1 MRPIEERDLLP
12 VAALTRA
19 FFRAVNPHVEP
30 LEFEEKWEAA
40 SRSPL
45 RFMRSF
51 PQAWHVDLL
60 DVPRSKVP
68 GGRCLCFGD
77 PHPANFGV
85 ITFTVGPRYVFN
97 DLDDSGPGLAALD
110 ALRYFTAL
118 RLLLDDGKTLAQ
130 LMELYED
137 ILQGNEPPREL
148 PEALYPDVAA
158 RDARQLAKWIEGEA
172 FRFEEPSLQLSRVPD
187 GTRQKL
193 CEALGRLAPQME
205 LEVIEL
211 AHRDRDSGGSGGLE
225 RYLLLARERSGDG
238 ARLRLLEFKETTH
251 AATSWS
257 NYLHEDEDRLALAKA
272 SIWRGLDVPYYIEVP
287 LGRSLYVLRDRL
299 GRASLDVE
307 KLAKRDQRAALEVQ
321 VSLLARQHAEAFA
334 GLDLRKLDD
343 WLRESLEVTAKRWM
357 KAYERA
363 RKG

>member
-1 MRPIEERDLLP
+1 MHPIRESDLPP
-12 VAALTRA
+12 VKELTRA

-30 LEFEEKWEAA
+30 AEFEEKWGSAL
-40 SRSPL
+40 RSPM

-77 PHPANFGV
+77 AHPDNFGL

-110 ALRYFTAL
+110 ALRYFTVL
-118 RLLLDDGKTLAQ
+118 RLLLDDRKALGE

-137 ILQGNEPPREL
+137 MLQGKEPLREL

-158 RDARQLAKWIEGEA
+158 RDARQLAKWTEGEA
-172 FRFEEPSLQLSRVPD
+172 FRFDDAALKLSRAD
-187 GTRQKL
+187 SATAGRL
-193 CEALGRLAPQME
+193 REALGQLDALADV
-205 LEVIEL
+205 EVIEL

-225 RYLLLARERSGDG
+225 RYLLLARERGEER
-238 ARLRLLEFKETTH
+238 RLRLLELKETTH
-251 AATSWS
+251 AATCWS
-257 NYLHEDEDRLALAKA
+257 CFLHEDEDRLAQAKA
-272 SIWRGLDVPYYIEVP
+272 SVWQGLEVP
-287 LGRSLYVLRDRL
+287 FYVEVQVGRSVYLLRDRL
-299 GRASLDVE
+299 GRASLDIE
-307 KLAKRDQRAALEVQ
+307 KLAKRDLRAVLEAQ
-321 VSLLARQHAEAFA
+321 VSILARQHAAAFA

-343 WLRESLEVTAKRWM
+343 WLSESLQVLSKRWL

-363 RKG
+363 RRA